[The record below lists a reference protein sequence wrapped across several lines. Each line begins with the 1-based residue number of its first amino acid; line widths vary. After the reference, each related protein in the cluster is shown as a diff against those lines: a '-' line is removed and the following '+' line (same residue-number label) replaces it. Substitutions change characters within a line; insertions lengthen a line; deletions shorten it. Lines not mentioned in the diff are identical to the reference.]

1 MDIHLNLLVVCYLNT
16 SENIP
21 NIGKAPQ
28 RNVRHLETAFI
39 VNVGVTVNLVDF
51 IVHQSLSNQAVHP
64 NHMSRSVLVWIKFAS
79 ATEQNLFKKLNFT
92 NLFL

>member
-28 RNVRHLETAFI
+28 RNVRHLKTAFI

-51 IVHQSLSNQAVHP
+51 IVH
-64 NHMSRSVLVWIKFAS
+64 
-79 ATEQNLFKKLNFT
+79 
-92 NLFL
+92 